1 MDPGKHPS
9 DQEVEQVAT
18 KQDTESKSVKRK
30 SAIIGKSSRIT
41 KAFDN
46 FPLRLYNLLQL
57 PIYAC
62 IVKFSAAVFFQN
74 LTLSVQ
80 DDGFIC
86 FFGYYIIF
94 NGVDFLLQV
103 K

>member
-1 MDPGKHPS
+1 MDPDKHPS

-41 KAFDN
+41 KAFDD

-62 IVKFSAAVFFQN
+62 IVKFRIFQVCQVYTAAPQQA
-74 LTLSVQ
+74 TL
-80 DDGFIC
+80 C
-86 FFGYYIIF
+86 
-94 NGVDFLLQV
+94 
-103 K
+103 